1 MNADLQIFIGMLAV
15 YGIPFLGY
23 RFYKYRKAR
32 LEQTQHP
39 EQPKPTTP
47 ALRYQEATDTLD
59 EIQKKRKRIEELNR
73 FISNVRVSGSCA
85 EYDERADRVEIS
97 YRDENDTV
105 RSLSAH
111 VGGKSE
117 LFVQFAV
124 QERDTL
130 ITSLQS
136 DFEKLAGRAGQ
147 NGGQNEDKTD
157 RGGELIRQMIEDAG
171 L

>member
-1 MNADLQIFIGMLAV
+1 MNGDLQIFIGMFAL

-23 RFYKYRKAR
+23 RYYKYRKI
-32 LEQTQHP
+32 LSEQTRHP
-39 EQPKPTTP
+39 KQTKRPTP
-47 ALRYQEATDTLD
+47 ELQYQSITDTLND
-59 EIQKKRKRIEELNR
+59 IQEKRKRIDELNR

-124 QERDTL
+124 QERDAL
-130 ITSLQS
+130 ITSLQF

-157 RGGELIRQMIEDAG
+157 REGELIRQLIEDAG

>member
-1 MNADLQIFIGMLAV
+1 MNTDLQIFIGMLAV
-15 YGIPFLGY
+15 YGVPFLVY
-23 RFYKYRKAR
+23 RYYKYRKNV
-32 LEQTQHP
+32 EQE
-39 EQPKPTTP
+39 EQSDPPQPTTS
-47 ALRYQEATDTLD
+47 AIRYQEATDTLD

-85 EYDERADRVEIS
+85 EYDGHADRVEIT

-111 VGGKSE
+111 VSGQAE
-117 LFVQFAV
+117 CFVQFAV
-124 QERDTL
+124 QERDAL

-136 DFEKLAGRAGQ
+136 DFEKLAGRVGQ
-147 NGGQNEDKTD
+147 NGRQNEDITE
-157 RGGELIRQMIEDAG
+157 RGEETVQRMIEDAG